1 MRKTIH
7 LFQSFTSLVDWGI
20 RLLNNW
26 CKTIITWEVSRHH
39 IFTLKVVLPILIFR
53 IIIMEPLLLQRHQPL
68 LLSRPLYLVQNWT
81 ACTHLMRRT
90 PGTVRAPQKE
100 NQFPL
105 GATAVFLKMVSSSS
119 VRSAGKL
126 RCSADLDCSLCW
138 LLKPNSFLVGLW
150 DGLPF
155 ANWSILSSALPSIDP
170 PPLRCQPD
178 KCWWHQEWRWGC

>member
-1 MRKTIH
+1 M
-7 LFQSFTSLVDWGI
+7 
-20 RLLNNW
+20 
-26 CKTIITWEVSRHH
+26 
-39 IFTLKVVLPILIFR
+39 LKVVLQILVFR
-53 IIIMEPLLLQRHQPL
+53 IIIMEPLLPQRRQPL

-105 GATAVFLKMVSSSS
+105 GATAVSPKMVSSSS
-119 VRSAGKL
+119 VKSAGKL
-126 RCSADLDCSLCW
+126 WCSADLDCSSCW
-138 LLKPNSFLVGLW
+138 FLIPIRVTFGLW
-150 DGLPF
+150 DGVPY